1 MKPSVVLN
9 RVFREIVAEAE
20 RNPAFGDK
28 LREALIAALPVKVAV
43 PKAAPTAAGAQ
54 TKKSRR
60 RAPGPFDPFAVCR
73 TEGVQALRARLTALT
88 LDELKDIV
96 SEHAMD
102 GSRLALK
109 WKAAERLID
118 MIVTTVVDRSSKG
131 DAFRETP
138 IGPRAT

>member
-28 LREALIAALPVKVAV
+28 LKAALITALPAKVAA
-43 PKAAPTAAGAQ
+43 PKAVPAAVSAQ
-54 TKKSRR
+54 TKKSHR

-73 TEGVQALRARLTALT
+73 TEGVQALRARLTTLT
-88 LDELKDIV
+88 LDDLKDIV

-109 WKAAERLID
+109 WKAPERLID

-138 IGPRAT
+138 IGLRGS